1 MAGRLKAR
9 PAAARLGNPK
19 LDVYRRDMDKA
30 REEIDQAEDI
40 IFRQKREINDI
51 RNMNDSLEQEC
62 QRMKKQKLKLQSEV
76 DQLNAIFESERNAIA
91 DLQLRLKK
99 QGKII
104 KEEQQLRNQVDE
116 DNRDLQKTI
125 KQMELKMENLTKQN
139 QVLDKAATEL
149 EQVRKTIKQME
160 LKMENLTKQNQVL

>member
-1 MAGRLKAR
+1 MTTRIVTTRRVVKSN
-9 PAAARLGNPK
+9 AARLGNPK

-40 IFRQKREINDI
+40 IYRQKRELNDI
-51 RNMNDSLEQEC
+51 RNLNDSLEQEA
-62 QRMKKQKLKLQSEV
+62 QRLKKQKLKLQAEV

-116 DNRDLQKTI
+116 DNRDLQKNNQTI
-125 KQMELKMENLTKQN
+125 
-139 QVLDKAATEL
+139 
-149 EQVRKTIKQME
+149 
-160 LKMENLTKQNQVL
+160 